1 MHVVICTR
9 TEAYVINDRRGTL
22 LESIR
27 RFIHVF
33 SRFFPET
40 TFENCEWRSTLA
52 GWPEV
57 DAYVS
62 VPRVAGETAMATV
75 IEVFIHYV
83 LKSATMQ
90 KRIRGQTPLELAFC
104 RWGAHD
110 GHLVLTPQKSLRFGE
125 REAFALVRLESLFPL
140 NDVVENLDRR
150 KFQGLA
156 CRVTKPNEEK
166 REQKGS
172 RKHEET
178 KTRK

>member
-1 MHVVICTR
+1 MYVIICTR
-9 TEAYVINDRRGTL
+9 TEAFVIHDRRGTL

-27 RFIHVF
+27 RFINVLG
-33 SRFFPET
+33 RFFPQT

-62 VPRVAGETAMATV
+62 IPREAGQAVLAAV
-75 IEVFIHYV
+75 VEVFLYYV

-90 KRIRGQTPLELAFC
+90 KRIRGKTPLELAFG
-104 RWGAHD
+104 RSGD
-110 GHLVLTPQKSLRFGE
+110 QENHLILTHQKSLRFGE

-156 CRVTKPNEEK
+156 CRITNPRDENKGDHKKTK
-166 REQKGS
+166 
-172 RKHEET
+172 
-178 KTRK
+178 